1 MPVTATSTGFTNA
14 LDLQYKFIS
23 WPNSNEY
30 IGSLY
35 NYIINQITFTSMY
48 VVTTRPQTPTA
59 IQLMFTLASGSALI
73 FPNHYFE
80 VVFKDLTLDAIVP
93 PYNIL
98 GETIPCTLSSAFSVT
113 ASRISTPN
121 CIVNYNNHLHQIITI
136 RV

>member
-1 MPVTATSTGFTNA
+1 MPVTATSTGFANA
-14 LDLQYKFIS
+14 LDLQYKFIA

-35 NYIINQITFTSMY
+35 TYLINQITFTSMY
-48 VVTTRPQTPTA
+48 IVTTRPQTPTA
-59 IQLMFTLASGSALI
+59 IQLMFTLTSGSALI

-80 VVFKDLTLDAIVP
+80 VVLKDLTLGAIVP
-93 PYNIL
+93 PYNVL

-121 CIVNYNNHLHQIITI
+121 CIVNYNNYLHQIITI